1 MYLNQFSGLNL
12 PVACTINADTL
23 TMDENHILKMKAN

>member
-12 PVACTINADTL
+12 PVACKINADTH